1 MSRLAIVEL
10 MTAPSKL
17 RYKSLIFPSY
27 KSIYIT
33 FLDSTTLPAVTPC
46 NNLFK
51 VSLADSSLFV
61 KDLFYFWLVVIDALF
76 LMVDFVDISIAF
88 FLKSTFVLDTS
99 EPFDMGFGGMFFIL
113 VYFRY

>member
-10 MTAPSKL
+10 ITAPSKL

-61 KDLFYFWLVVIDALF
+61 KDLFYFWLVVIDTLF

-113 VYFRY
+113 VYFPY